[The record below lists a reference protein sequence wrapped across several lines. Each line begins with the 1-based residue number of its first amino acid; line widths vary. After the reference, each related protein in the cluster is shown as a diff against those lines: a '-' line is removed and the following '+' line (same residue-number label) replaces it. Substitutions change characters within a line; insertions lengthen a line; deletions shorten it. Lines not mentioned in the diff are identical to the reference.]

1 MVTTPSPLLENGRS
15 AGDRRNTEWA
25 KPGFWLE
32 HIDANGSI
40 SSKMWLTCPDPLLG
54 PEHSTLAYRHWA
66 HCVTLSQPRPLSVW
80 ASLLLPPASN

>member
-32 HIDANGSI
+32 QIDANGRQHILQDVAHLPRPPSGPRALYP
-40 SSKMWLTCPDPLLG
+40 SLPALG
-54 PEHSTLAYRHWA
+54 PLCDLEPAPA
-66 HCVTLSQPRPLSVW
+66 PLRLGIPS
-80 ASLLLPPASN
+80 PATG